1 MNALNSVLLL
11 FVLITTCTASYYTYP
26 CKKICIF
33 DNVTCV
39 TRGGF
44 NMYKNVVKGQK
55 GLIMPLDPLHM
66 EEIDGE
72 MASVKFKL
80 TNITMYG
87 LKICAVTKATVNATE
102 DIYKQYLYC
111 PKLIS
116 HFHYKAQKHSDTPA
130 LHGTGE
136 ATIVAYDYNILNYGK
151 YSVFVNKDHRPHFF
165 VKTHDSRTRLK
176 GKLVFEITQ
185 GCMVDNRTVKETATY
200 MNQHWW
206 ETENKLHKPIV
217 KRAMSILW
225 HNTDIFVRNQT
236 MGEIIP
242 EHNN

>member
-1 MNALNSVLLL
+1 MKALNSLCLYL
-11 FVLITTCTASYYTYP
+11 VLITTCAARNP

-44 NMYKNVVKGQK
+44 NMYKNVVHGEK
-55 GLIMPLDPLHM
+55 GLIMPLDPLHI

-72 MASVKFKL
+72 TASVKFKL
-80 TNITMYG
+80 TKIKMCG
-87 LKICAVTKATVNATE
+87 LKNCEVTKATVNATD

-111 PKLIS
+111 PKLVS
-116 HFHYKAQKHSDTPA
+116 HFHFKAQELSDNPE
-130 LHGTGE
+130 LYGTGE
-136 ATIVAYDYNILNYGK
+136 ATIEAYDYNIVNYGK

-165 VKTHDSRTRLK
+165 VKTHDSKSRLK

-185 GCMVDNRTVKETATY
+185 GYIVDNLTVNQTEAY
-200 MNQHWW
+200 INQHSTQ
-206 ETENKLHKPIV
+206 TEDFIQKPIV

-225 HNTDIFVRNQT
+225 KNTDIFVRKYT

-242 EHNN
+242 EH